1 MRNDELDAFFAPLS
15 AFAVLILAVSGGADS
30 VAMMHLVRR
39 WLRLRARP
47 PMQVVVATVDH
58 GLRAGSRAEAEWVIG
73 QAQALGF
80 DTALL
85 AWSGDKPAT
94 GLQDAAREAR
104 YRLLAELA
112 AGFRSHGMVGVV
124 TAHTE
129 DDQAETLLMRLARGS
144 GLDGLA
150 AMATSRPLGDDRQ
163 MKLLRPLLAVS
174 GARLRAT
181 LRAANATWIED
192 PSNDAERFERVRLRK
207 ARALLAGLGLSNDKI
222 ALSARRLARVRA
234 ALEAALGDLQR
245 KARLDLHG
253 GAFASFDRAAWLAA
267 PEELRLR
274 LLARL
279 IASYGGQS
287 EPLRLAQLEALVER
301 VAQAGFEGA
310 TLAGA
315 IVMSHGDD
323 IRVWREAGR
332 EALPTLTLPPGASG
346 VWDRRFRVGAAPDS
360 PGPIE
365 VRALGAQ
372 AFARLRQD
380 FDTLRDLPAGAA
392 ATLPAFWHQEELIVV
407 PRLAGLPGA
416 PADWEAQRRLY
427 SAEFLG

>member
-1 MRNDELDAFFAPLS
+1 MS
-15 AFAVLILAVSGGADS
+15 
-30 VAMMHLVRR
+30 
-39 WLRLRARP
+39 WLQR
-47 PMQVVVATVDH
+47 
-58 GLRAGSRAEAEWVIG
+58 GS
-73 QAQALGF
+73 
-80 DTALL
+80 
-85 AWSGDKPAT
+85 S
-94 GLQDAAREAR
+94 
-104 YRLLAELA
+104 
-112 AGFRSHGMVGVV
+112 
-124 TAHTE
+124 
-129 DDQAETLLMRLARGS
+129 MRLG
-144 GLDGLA
+144 A
-150 AMATSRPLGDDRQ
+150 AALRSDAGRCTLIVTFALIALVAGDCPR
-163 MKLLRPLLAVS
+163 V
-174 GARLRAT
+174 
-181 LRAANATWIED
+181 ANAE
-192 PSNDAERFERVRLRK
+192 PSDAG
-207 ARALLAGLGLSNDKI
+207 RAVGSYD
-222 ALSARRLARVRA
+222 SEQRA
-234 ALEAALGDLQR
+234 
-245 KARLDLHG
+245 
-253 GAFASFDRAAWLAA
+253 
-267 PEELRLR
+267 EELRLR